1 MPLFTCEQDRKFLE
15 RINAEMYQLY
25 FHKIDVFK
33 LHFRTETKNDVYHE
47 DVNRDIPSQ
56 PTYRVEAY
64 CNVADNGIA
73 SLYKQGQQIERQL
86 WLYFS
91 RKLLEDVLSSM
102 GLDKYGDVPTDGDV
116 VRLQDTL
123 WEIITVDPEG
133 FHMNDRRFP
142 FDYQANIVPWQR
154 STIPKDETYEEF
166 RRY

>member
-1 MPLFTCEQDRKFLE
+1 MALFACEQDRKFLE
-15 RINAEMYQLY
+15 GVNAEMYELY
-25 FHKIDVFK
+25 MQKIDVYK
-33 LHFRTETKNDVYHE
+33 LHFRTGTSNDVYHE
-47 DVNRDIPSQ
+47 DVNRDIPDN

-64 CNVADNGIA
+64 VNVADNGIA
-73 SLYKQGQQIERQL
+73 SLYKQGQQIDRQL

-91 RKLLEDVLSSM
+91 RKLMENVLSEM

-116 VRLQDTL
+116 VRIQDTF

-154 STIPKDETYEEF
+154 SVTPKGGDVEEY